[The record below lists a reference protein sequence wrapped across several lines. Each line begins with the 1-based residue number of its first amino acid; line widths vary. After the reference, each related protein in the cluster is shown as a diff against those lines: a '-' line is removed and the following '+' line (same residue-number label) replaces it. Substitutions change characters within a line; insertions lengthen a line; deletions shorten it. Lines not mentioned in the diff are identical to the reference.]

1 MLAHSQISI
10 PSHDYLIDTL
20 AVRSDLSMLN
30 SSFMNPGIVKIL
42 HGADYDVLWL
52 QRDCGLYLI
61 NMFDTGLAARALG
74 LSSASLA
81 FALKVEFF

>member
-1 MLAHSQISI
+1 
-10 PSHDYLIDTL
+10 
-20 AVRSDLSMLN
+20 
-30 SSFMNPGIVKIL
+30 MNPGIVKIL